1 MELKALLASTLVL
14 PSIPRVL
21 ALLLNQLE
29 RPEPDLKTITQLIGT
44 DPALTVRLMQL
55 SNAPFFK
62 LSGRIHGVS
71 ESLAILGLGHVR
83 AMAAAA
89 AADASLRAVPGLNLN
104 QFWGCSRDAARLAR
118 SLAGVVRLNQQ
129 AAYTSGLL
137 HAIGEVAMHL
147 NMPQALAAL
156 NPDIAPLDPRRSRAE
171 RRALGFCYAQ
181 VGAGFAAQWN
191 FPQAVVDA
199 LAQQSAPFEGEAYEP
214 LAGVLHLASWRV
226 RSRELGLPDDALA
239 DTFPG
244 PVGDVLGL
252 DIDMVLQQDPID
264 WHGGRTQRA
273 NA

>member
-1 MELKALLASTLVL
+1 MELNALLASTLVL

-21 ALLLNQLE
+21 ALLLSQLE
-29 RPEPDLKTITQLIGT
+29 RPEPDLKTITQLIST

-62 LSGRIHGVS
+62 LPRRIHGVS

-104 QFWGCSRDAARLAR
+104 QFWSCSLDTARLAR

-147 NMPQALAAL
+147 NDPQALTAIH
-156 NPDIAPLDPRRSRAE
+156 PDIAPFDPRRSRAE
-171 RRALGFCYAQ
+171 RRALGYCYAQ
-181 VGAGFAAQWN
+181 VGAGFVQQWN
-191 FPQAVVDA
+191 FPPAVVDA
-199 LAQQSAPFEGEAYEP
+199 LAQQSAPFEGDAYEP

-226 RSRELGLPDDALA
+226 RSREAGLPDQALA

-244 PVGDVLGL
+244 SVGDVLRL

-264 WHGGRTQRA
+264 WLRGRQARTA
-273 NA
+273 A

>member
-1 MELKALLASTLVL
+1 MKLNALLASKFVL
-14 PSIPRVL
+14 PSIPRAL
-21 ALLLNQLE
+21 ALLLSQLGQ
-29 RPEPDLKTITQLIGT
+29 PEPDLKTITQVIAT

-89 AADASLRAVPGLNLN
+89 AADASLRAVPGVNLG
-104 QFWGCSRDAARLAR
+104 QFWSCSLDTARLSR
-118 SLAGVVRLNQQ
+118 SLAGVLRLNQQ

-137 HAIGEVAMHL
+137 HAIGEVVMQL
-147 NMPQALAAL
+147 NMPQDLAAL
-156 NPDIAPLDPRRSRAE
+156 HPDIGPFDPRRSRAE

-181 VGAGFAAQWN
+181 VGAGFAGQWN
-191 FPQAVVDA
+191 FPQSIVDA
-199 LAQQSAPFEGEAYEP
+199 LAQQSMPFEGDAYEP

-226 RSRELGLPDDALA
+226 RSREAGLADDALA

-252 DIDMVLQQDPID
+252 DIDMVLQQDPFD
-264 WHGGRTQRA
+264 WSAHT
-273 NA
+273 